1 MSYSHNTRAASA
13 YREREVLN
21 ATPGGLVVIVFDHVL
36 VNLVRA
42 RAAAAPDKLELRL
55 EALSRARAGIMEL
68 LTTLDVAQGGQ
79 IGTNLRSLYGFIYT
93 QLMDEART
101 PEGARLERIVAMVT
115 QLRDAFAKIASDR
128 TSLEPAA

>member
-36 VNLVRA
+36 VNLVRT

-68 LTTLDVAQGGQ
+68 LTTLDVAKGGQ
-79 IGTNLRSLYGFIYT
+79 IGTDLRSLYGFIYT